1 VGCATLITT
10 GVGFNGSVMA
20 DPGSSM
26 DPHGV
31 FTIGVA
37 GGTGSGK
44 TTLCTDLQHRV
55 SARKSHERVLILHE

>member
-1 VGCATLITT
+1 MSLSGMFGGEGGAVIER
-10 GVGFNGSVMA
+10 GSI
-20 DPGSSM
+20 

-55 SARKSHERVLILHE
+55 SARKTSERVLILHE